1 MHLVKGKFIV
11 YNLCMVDEELVKAL
25 SEPIL
30 EKIEELEKQYK
41 HEMIQL
47 PQIRIVRE
55 GDVDEP
61 LMIGDQELN
70 DELIAA
76 VEAYV
81 QNELEMRRHRTVIH

>member
-1 MHLVKGKFIV
+1 
-11 YNLCMVDEELVKAL
+11 MVDEELVKAL

-41 HEMIQL
+41 NEMIQL

-55 GDVDEP
+55 GDINEP
-61 LMIGDQELN
+61 MMIGDQELN

-81 QNELEMRRHRTVIH
+81 QNELEMRRHRTVMH

>member
-41 HEMIQL
+41 NEMIQL

-55 GDVDEP
+55 GDINEP
-61 LMIGDQELN
+61 MMIGDQELN

-81 QNELEMRRHRTVIH
+81 QNELEMRRHRTVMH